1 MSLDN
6 FRNRTIIWDTVN
18 KDFPQ
23 PIQIMQGDVNARTL
37 LIKIVD
43 NGTEIDLTGHS
54 LKLTYQYTNSS
65 NSGFVMI
72 PPKDLA
78 KGEFILVI
86 PTEMTTTGVIEANL
100 ILLNESLEQVIVSKS
115 LTFISDNSTV
125 TDLAQEVN
133 NKIDDFTKLLLE
145 NMPQVMRSE
154 LNDLHAQTE
163 SNKSNIE
170 LKANLA
176 DMTSLQSAMTD
187 LKNEVEAFGISPEN
201 LVTIKSLLDAI
212 ARNASESEVVELINS
227 VKVLTSNISLMSNGD
242 YSPKANQTELKKTN
256 EEIWKLEAATS
267 TLDNKV
273 SALSSGAPKAASLVS
288 SMTDKTKNY
297 VYTGTEPGYTPGN
310 WYYWSGTSWTSGG
323 TYQAVGIGDNSVSTA
338 KLQEDSVISSKTNFL
353 ENDLTENLF
362 DGNYIE
368 GFAVIGPD
376 QNGKMS
382 YIERKGSKVAKIPII
397 PNTKYRVRREVPSRF
412 NYATSTVERP
422 VGTNFDGSI
431 QKNASGSGK
440 SQTPGEI
447 EFTSGP
453 NDKFLY
459 VDMSNDNTEPF
470 LRVSFNE
477 LPAKETF
484 RYSVKPNTKIDVL
497 TKSEFDNAI
506 FGADKI
512 SFVEKENLFDGKYI
526 KNVSLQGSKPFPLMN
541 SENAQTAEIKVEPNT
556 TYYWGRETPSRMN
569 WGTATKQLVVGQSLD
584 GSIKQNMSGNGTT
597 STPEIYSFTTGP
609 NDQYLYINNS
619 LNNENKYLIVTKNKL
634 TAVEEKD
641 YETIIPTKNFDVIT
655 PQNINDFIPIPNKKR
670 NMMLKYDGENN
681 LSIYVPSHKTNLYV
695 RYLYTK
701 VVDSS
706 INMNQWRVLTTT
718 ICNEDLSTRYELDTQ
733 TEWEGA
739 IKEKDAADFIGGNHG
754 DERNIDT
761 SLLVDG
767 KEVVLTN
774 IPFTMDAYDEIK
786 TVNHSILN
794 RANTPSVDLLK
805 RTKVNVWKSDYYSV
819 ENFYT
824 CLKDFQ
830 IEQSKLTLMSCRY
843 IDPMNNKTLIGKG
856 RRDIDYVTNIIS
868 RDGVGDLNKR
878 TKDTHLM
885 EFWGDELYLSAECIA
900 DYNKYDN
907 RNQYV
912 ENFGSDNVPRAKMYF
927 DITGLYFI
935 KKDEA
940 LHNKSLYR
948 ILV

>member
-6 FRNRTIIWDTVN
+6 FRNRTILWDTVN

-43 NGTEIDLTGHS
+43 NGVECDLTGHS

-65 NSGFVMI
+65 NSGLVMI

-86 PTEMTTTGVIEANL
+86 PTEMTATGVIEANL
-100 ILLNESLEQVIVSKS
+100 ILLNKDKEQVIVSKS
-115 LTFISDNSTV
+115 LTFISDDSTV
-125 TDLAQEVN
+125 TNLAQKVN

-145 NMPQVMRSE
+145 NMPQVLRSE

-163 SNKSNIE
+163 SNKSNVE
-170 LKANLA
+170 LKANLS
-176 DMTSLQSAMTD
+176 DMTSLQHAMTG
-187 LKNEVEAFGISPEN
+187 LKNE
-201 LVTIKSLLDAI
+201 
-212 ARNASESEVVELINS
+212 
-227 VKVLTSNISLMSNGD
+227 
-242 YSPKANQTELKKTN
+242 
-256 EEIWKLEAATS
+256 EIRKLEAATS

-273 SALSSGAPKAASLVS
+273 STLDNEVSTLDNKVSALSS
-288 SMTDKTKNY
+288 
-297 VYTGTEPGYTPGN
+297 
-310 WYYWSGTSWTSGG
+310 G

-368 GFAVIGPD
+368 GFTVIGPD

-382 YIERKGSKVAKIPII
+382 YIKREGAKVAKIPII

-431 QKNASGSGK
+431 QKNASGSSGK
-440 SQTPGEI
+440 SQTPREI

-459 VDMSNDNTEPF
+459 VDMSRDNTEPF
-470 LRVSFNE
+470 LRVSSNE

-526 KNVSLQGSKPFPLMN
+526 KNVSLQGSKPFYLIN

-655 PQNINDFIPIPNKKR
+655 PQNINDFVHIPNKKR

-774 IPFTMDAYDEIK
+774 IPFTMDAYYEIK
-786 TVNHSILN
+786 IVNHSILN

-805 RTKVNVWKSDYYSV
+805 RIKVNVWKSDCYSV
-819 ENFYT
+819 ENFFT

-843 IDPMNNKTLIGKG
+843 IDPMSNKTLIGKG

-912 ENFGSDNVPRAKMYF
+912 ENFSSDNVPRFKVYF

-940 LHNKSLYR
+940 LHNKSLYK

>member
-37 LIKIVD
+37 LIKVID
-43 NGTEIDLTGHS
+43 NGVEIDLTGHL

-72 PPKDLA
+72 PPKDLTT
-78 KGEFILVI
+78 GEFILVI
-86 PTEMTTTGVIEANL
+86 PTEMATTGVIEANL

-154 LNDLHAQTE
+154 LNNLHAQTE
-163 SNKSNIE
+163 SNKNNIE
-170 LKANLA
+170 LKANSSDVTVLQNST
-176 DMTSLQSAMTD
+176 TS
-187 LKNEVEAFGISPEN
+187 LKNEVE
-201 LVTIKSLLDAI
+201 
-212 ARNASESEVVELINS
+212 
-227 VKVLTSNISLMSNGD
+227 
-242 YSPKANQTELKKTN
+242 
-256 EEIWKLEAATS
+256 

-273 SALSSGAPKAASLVS
+273 STLSSGAPKAVSLVS

-297 VYTGTEPGYTPGN
+297 VYTGTESGYTPGN
-310 WYYWSGTSWTSGG
+310 WYYWSGTVWASGG
-323 TYQAVGIGDNSVSTA
+323 TYQAIGIGDNSISTA
-338 KLQEDSVISSKTNFL
+338 KLQDDSVTSSKTNFL
-353 ENDLTENLF
+353 ENDLTENIF
-362 DGNYIE
+362 DGNYID
-368 GFAVIGPD
+368 GVAVIGPD

-382 YIERKGSKVAKIPII
+382 YIEMKGSKVAKIPII

-412 NYATSTVERP
+412 SYATSSVEMTA
-422 VGTNFDGSI
+422 GTNFDGSL
-431 QKNASGSGK
+431 QKNDSGSSGK
-440 SQTPGEI
+440 SQTPREI

-453 NDKFLY
+453 NDRFLY
-459 VDMSNDNTEPF
+459 INMSRDYTEPF
-470 LRVSFNE
+470 LRVSVNQ

-497 TKSEFDNAI
+497 SKSEFDNAI

-526 KNVSLQGSKPFPLMN
+526 KNVSLQGSEPFILMN
-541 SENAQTAEIKVEPNT
+541 LENAQTAEIKVEPNT

-584 GSIKQNMSGNGTT
+584 GSIRQNMSGNGTT
-597 STPEIYSFTTGP
+597 STPEIYSFTTGS

-619 LNNENKYLIVTKNKL
+619 LNNENKYLIVTKNEL
-634 TAVEEKD
+634 TAVEKKD

-655 PQNINDFIPIPNKKR
+655 SKNINDFIPIPNKKR
-670 NMMLKYDGENN
+670 NMILKYDGENN
-681 LSIYVPSHKTNLYV
+681 LYIYVPSQKTNLYV

-718 ICNEDLSTRYELDTQ
+718 ICNEDLSTRYELDSQ

-739 IKEKDAADFIGGNHG
+739 IKEKDATDFIGGTHG

-794 RANTPSVDLLK
+794 RADTPSENLLK
-805 RTKVNVWKSDYYSV
+805 RTKINVWKSDCYSV

-824 CLKDFQ
+824 CLEDFQ

-843 IDPMNNKTLIGKG
+843 IDPMSNKILIGKG
-856 RRDIDYVTNIIS
+856 RRDINYVTNIIS
-868 RDGVGDLNKR
+868 KYGVGDLNTR
-878 TKDTHLM
+878 EKDTHLM
-885 EFWGDELYLSAECIA
+885 EFWGDELYLSAECIV
-900 DYNKYDN
+900 DNNKYDN

-912 ENFGSDNVPRAKMYF
+912 ENFSSEDVPRAKMYF
-927 DITGLYFI
+927 DITGLYYI
-935 KKDEA
+935 KKDEV

-948 ILV
+948 IIV